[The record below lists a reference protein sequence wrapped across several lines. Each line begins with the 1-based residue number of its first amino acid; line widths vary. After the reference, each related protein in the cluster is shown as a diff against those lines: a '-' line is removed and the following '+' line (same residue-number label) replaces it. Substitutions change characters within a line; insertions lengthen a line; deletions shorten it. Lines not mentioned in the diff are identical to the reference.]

1 MEPYRIALVE
11 DNPVNVRSF
20 RMKTDGIKSLKM
32 SFIAENGKL
41 ALSQL
46 EEFQHGFLPQVVF
59 MDIEMPIMNGI
70 EAIRIGKALYPHIH
84 FLVLT
89 VFDDEENIFEA
100 IQAGA
105 SGYLLKHESS
115 DQILQAV
122 QNVLEFG
129 GAPMSPG
136 IARKT
141 LQLLGRKDAH
151 HASSKSEMP
160 DLLTD
165 REKEV
170 LSHLINGWDA
180 KRISVELEISSLTIR
195 KHIANIYQKL
205 HVNSQAQV
213 INLAH
218 KNHWL

>member
-20 RMKTDGIKSLKM
+20 RMKTDGINSLKM
-32 SFIAENGKL
+32 SFIAENGKH

-46 EEFQHGFLPQVVF
+46 EELQHGFLPQVVF

-70 EAIRIGKALYPHIH
+70 EAIRFGKALYPHIH

-100 IQAGA
+100 IRAGA

-141 LQLLGRKDAH
+141 LQLLSRKEDH
-151 HASSKSEMP
+151 NSSSKFEMP
-160 DLLTD
+160 DMLTD

-180 KRISVELEISSLTIR
+180 KRISMELEISPFTIR

-205 HVNSQAQV
+205 HVNSQAQI

-218 KNHWL
+218 KNHWI

>member
-1 MEPYRIALVE
+1 MEVYRIALVE

-20 RMKTDGIKSLKM
+20 RLKTEGNIALKM
-32 SFIAENGKL
+32 MFIADNGKS
-41 ALSQL
+41 ALSEL
-46 EEFQHGFLPQVVF
+46 EALHHGNLPQVVF

-70 EAIRIGKALYPHIH
+70 EAIRIGKALYPQIH

-105 SGYLLKHESS
+105 SGYLLKHEPS
-115 DQILQAV
+115 DNILQSV
-122 QNVLEFG
+122 QNVIEFG

-141 LQLLGRKDAH
+141 LQLLSRTNMVSK
-151 HASSKSEMP
+151 SSKIELP
-160 DLLTD
+160 ELLTE

-170 LSHLINGWDA
+170 LRHLINGWDA
-180 KRISVELEISSLTIR
+180 KRISVELEISTLTIR

-218 KNHWL
+218 KSHWL

>member
-1 MEPYRIALVE
+1 MAPYRIALVE

-20 RMKTDGIKSLKM
+20 RMKTDGILSLKM

-41 ALSQL
+41 ALSEL
-46 EEFQHGFLPQVVF
+46 ERLQHGFLPQVVF

-141 LQLLGRKDAH
+141 LQLLSRKE
-151 HASSKSEMP
+151 SINSNTKSEMP

-180 KRISVELEISSLTIR
+180 KRISVALEISSLTIR

-218 KNHWL
+218 KNQWL

>member
-20 RMKTDGIKSLKM
+20 RIKTDGIPSLRM
-32 SFIAENGKL
+32 CFIAENGKKAL
-41 ALSQL
+41 AELGAL
-46 EEFQHGFLPQVVF
+46 QHGFLPQVVF
-59 MDIEMPIMNGI
+59 MDIEMPVMNGI
-70 EAIRIGKALYPHIH
+70 EAIRMGKALYPHIH

-115 DQILQAV
+115 DQILQAT

-141 LQLLGRKDAH
+141 LQLLSRKDSH
-151 HASSKSEMP
+151 SKSGKSDMP
-160 DLLTD
+160 DLLTE

-170 LSHLINGWDA
+170 LGHLINGWDA
-180 KRISVELEISSLTIR
+180 KRISVALEISSLTIR

-205 HVNSQAQV
+205 HVNSQGQV
-213 INLAH
+213 INLAY

>member
-20 RMKTDGIKSLKM
+20 RMKTDGILSLKM
-32 SFIAENGKL
+32 SFVAENGKH
-41 ALSQL
+41 ALSEL
-46 EEFQHGFLPQVVF
+46 EKMQHGFLPQVVF

-70 EAIRIGKALYPHIH
+70 EAIRLGKALYPHIH

-141 LQLLGRKDAH
+141 LQLLSRRD
-151 HASSKSEMP
+151 SFSTSTKSEMP

-218 KNHWL
+218 KNQWF

>member
-1 MEPYRIALVE
+1 
-11 DNPVNVRSF
+11 
-20 RMKTDGIKSLKM
+20 MKTDSISALKM
-32 SFIAENGKL
+32 CFMAENGKH
-41 ALSQL
+41 ALSEL
-46 EEFQHGFLPQVVF
+46 EGLHHGILPQVVF

-115 DQILQAV
+115 DQIIQAV

-141 LQLLGRKDAH
+141 LQLLSRKESLTPTA
-151 HASSKSEMP
+151 KINMP
-160 DLLTD
+160 NLLTE

-170 LSHLINGWDA
+170 LSHLVNGWDA
-180 KRISVELEISSLTIR
+180 KRISTELEISSLTIR

-218 KNHWL
+218 KNNWL

>member
-20 RMKTDGIKSLKM
+20 RMKTDGIQSLKM
-32 SFIAENGKL
+32 SFVAENGKL

-70 EAIRIGKALYPHIH
+70 EAIRIAKALYPHIH

-122 QNVLEFG
+122 QNVMEFG

-141 LQLLGRKDAH
+141 LQLLGRKEALH
-151 HASSKSEMP
+151 QSSKSEMP
-160 DLLTD
+160 NLLTD

-170 LSHLINGWDA
+170 LTHLINGWDA

>member
-20 RMKTDGIKSLKM
+20 RMKTNGILSIKM
-32 SFIAENGKL
+32 SFVAENGKL
-41 ALSQL
+41 ALSEL
-46 EEFQHGFLPQVVF
+46 EGLQHGFLPQVVF

-141 LQLLGRKDAH
+141 LQLLSKKDVFLS
-151 HASSKSEMP
+151 SSKSEMP

-218 KNHWL
+218 KNQWL

>member
-1 MEPYRIALVE
+1 MEIYRIALVE

-20 RMKTDGIKSLKM
+20 RLKTEGNNALKM
-32 SFIAENGKL
+32 MFIADNGKS
-41 ALSQL
+41 ALSEL
-46 EEFQHGFLPQVVF
+46 EALHHGNLPQVVF

-70 EAIRIGKALYPHIH
+70 EAIRIGKALYPQIH

-105 SGYLLKHESS
+105 SGYLLKHEPS
-115 DQILQAV
+115 DNILQSV
-122 QNVLEFG
+122 QNVIEFG

-141 LQLLGRKDAH
+141 LQLLSRTNTVSK
-151 HASSKSEMP
+151 SSKIELP
-160 DLLTD
+160 ELLTE

-170 LSHLINGWDA
+170 LRHLINGWDA
-180 KRISVELEISSLTIR
+180 KRISVELEISTLTIR

-218 KNHWL
+218 KSHWL

>member
-1 MEPYRIALVE
+1 MEIYRIALVE

-20 RMKTDGIKSLKM
+20 RLKTEGNNALKM
-32 SFIAENGKL
+32 MFIADNGKS
-41 ALSQL
+41 ALSEL
-46 EEFQHGFLPQVVF
+46 EALHHGNLPQVVF
-59 MDIEMPIMNGI
+59 MDIKMPIMNGI
-70 EAIRIGKALYPHIH
+70 EAIRIGKALYPQIH

-105 SGYLLKHESS
+105 SGYLLKHEPS
-115 DQILQAV
+115 DNILQSV
-122 QNVLEFG
+122 QNVIEFG

-141 LQLLGRKDAH
+141 LQLLSRTNTVSK
-151 HASSKSEMP
+151 SSKIELP
-160 DLLTD
+160 ELLTE

-170 LSHLINGWDA
+170 LRHLINGWDA
-180 KRISVELEISSLTIR
+180 KRISVELEISTLTIR

-218 KNHWL
+218 KSHWL

>member
-1 MEPYRIALVE
+1 MEQYRIALVE

-20 RMKTDGIKSLKM
+20 RMKTDGINLLKM
-32 SFIAENGKL
+32 SFLAENGKL
-41 ALSQL
+41 ALAEL
-46 EEFQHGFLPQVVF
+46 ERLQHGFLPHVVF

-115 DQILQAV
+115 DKILQAV

-141 LQLLGRKDAH
+141 LQLLGRRESVAKT
-151 HASSKSEMP
+151 SKSEMP
-160 DLLTD
+160 ELLTD

-170 LSHLINGWDA
+170 LGHLINGWDA
-180 KRISVELEISSLTIR
+180 KRISVELNISSLTIR

>member
-1 MEPYRIALVE
+1 MEVYRIALVE

-20 RMKTDGIKSLKM
+20 RLKTEGNNALKM
-32 SFIAENGKL
+32 MFIADNGKS
-41 ALSQL
+41 ALSEL
-46 EEFQHGFLPQVVF
+46 EALHHGNLPQVVF
-59 MDIEMPIMNGI
+59 MDIKMPIMNGI
-70 EAIRIGKALYPHIH
+70 EAIRIGKALYPQIH

-105 SGYLLKHESS
+105 SGYLLKHEPS
-115 DQILQAV
+115 DNILQSV
-122 QNVLEFG
+122 QNVIEFG

-141 LQLLGRKDAH
+141 LQLLSRTNTVSK
-151 HASSKSEMP
+151 SSKIELP
-160 DLLTD
+160 ELLTE

-170 LSHLINGWDA
+170 LRHLINGWDA
-180 KRISVELEISSLTIR
+180 KRISVELEISTLTIR

-218 KNHWL
+218 KSHWL